1 MPGDKNIKHNS
12 KLVFDFIVF
21 MLIYR
26 QKKVFDIEIRNI
38 ANYPG
43 GSNKSVISDIENL
56 GLQEFENPTSDFL
69 SSIRDWLDII
79 KNAILCGFYWVTLAV
94 VFLAGTNIGDIL
106 AIGYLLGSFIFLWQG
121 SDFYLRPIRNI
132 LHRWHILLA
141 YNVFNIAIKVILQ
154 FPACIYIKTLSES
167 SICFLIHLFGI
178 KCHSVQMK
186 FDDTLPIPDGTC
198 TSLHVNYRFLAWDA
212 VCFAFIIFQLRIFK
226 SHYFCHIINDTK
238 ANTLLASR

>member
-1 MPGDKNIKHNS
+1 MPGDKNIKHNP
-12 KLVFDFIVF
+12 KLIFDFIVF
-21 MLIYR
+21 MFIYR

-38 ANYPG
+38 SNYHG
-43 GSNKSVISDIENL
+43 GSNKSVVSDIENL
-56 GLQEFENPTSDFL
+56 GLQPFDNPTSDFL

-79 KNAILCGFYWVTLAV
+79 KNAILCGFFWVTLAV

-106 AIGYLLGSFIFLWQG
+106 ALGYLIGSFIFLWQG

-132 LHRWHILLA
+132 LYRWHILLA

-154 FPACIYIKTLSES
+154 FPACIYMKTLSKNA
-167 SICFLIHLFGI
+167 CFVIHLLSV
-178 KCHSVQMK
+178 KCHSVNFKIEENPGEPETCDMSYSNFK
-186 FDDTLPIPDGTC
+186 FL
-198 TSLHVNYRFLAWDA
+198 VWDA
-212 VCFAFIIFQLRIFK
+212 VCFAFIILQLRIFK